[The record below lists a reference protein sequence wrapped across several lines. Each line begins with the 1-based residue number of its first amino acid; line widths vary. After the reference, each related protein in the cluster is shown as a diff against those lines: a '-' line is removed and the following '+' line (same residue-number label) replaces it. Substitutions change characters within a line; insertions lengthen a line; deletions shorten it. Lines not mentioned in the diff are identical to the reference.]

1 MVRAY
6 RIYVRRGIYFFRGAI
21 ALPRRFVAE
30 WRGGDN
36 FYKLTLS
43 MSFRP
48 SVSERR
54 NLSIRR
60 DLSAVSRKRES
71 LGRVSSATPPRAT
84 LLEMTKKKEC
94 VISTKPIVIS
104 TKCGT
109 AARMEKSINYSPCHF
124 DRA

>member
-1 MVRAY
+1 M
-6 RIYVRRGIYFFRGAI
+6 
-21 ALPRRFVAE
+21 PRRFVAE

-71 LGRVSSATPPRAT
+71 LGRVSSAAPPRAT

-94 VISTKPIVIS
+94 VISTKSIVIL
-104 TKCGT
+104 TKCGI

>member
-36 FYKLTLS
+36 FCKLTLS

-84 LLEMTKKKEC
+84 LLEMTKKKS
-94 VISTKPIVIS
+94 VSFRLS
-104 TKCGT
+104 QL
-109 AARMEKSINYSPCHF
+109 SF
-124 DRA
+124 

>member
-6 RIYVRRGIYFFRGAI
+6 RIYVRYGIYFFRGAI

-104 TKCGT
+104 TKCGI

>member
-36 FYKLTLS
+36 FCKLTLS

-54 NLSIRR
+54 NLSIRIKNRFICRFPQAGVPRQSVVGCASSR
-60 DLSAVSRKRES
+60 DVARNDKEKR
-71 LGRVSSATPPRAT
+71 V
-84 LLEMTKKKEC
+84 
-94 VISTKPIVIS
+94 
-104 TKCGT
+104 
-109 AARMEKSINYSPCHF
+109 CHF
-124 DRA
+124 D